1 MRALERQGHTALSI
15 PVSTTAEILSQVAE
29 LKPEV
34 VCLSALPPFAVGH
47 ARALYLKMRTQF
59 PGLDVVVCLWHFEGD
74 LQKVMAR
81 IKLARGHAL
90 FTTLPEVLQHIA
102 SRAKALTS

>member
-1 MRALERQGHTALSI
+1 MSK
-15 PVSTTAEILSQVAE
+15 VAE
-29 LKPEV
+29 LKPGV

-47 ARALYLKMRTQF
+47 ARALYLRIRTQF

-81 IKLARGHAL
+81 IKLAHGHGL
-90 FTTLPEVLQHIA
+90 FTTLPEVLQHTA
-102 SRAKALTS
+102 SRAKTPESSLERPTGSRVNTHSLPT